1 MTCGN
6 LPDIASA
13 MAALLQTPNV
23 SVAWS
28 VRLAD
33 GHELEHRADAPMEA
47 GSTFKAVVAA
57 ECCRQVERGH
67 LAWSD
72 LFVIRLE
79 DRVPASAST
88 EQLPVGATIP
98 LDDAVQVM
106 VTDSDNTATDLVM
119 GKVGHD
125 AVVRLIDEL
134 GLREM
139 RIPESVKELYAQPED
154 ESIAAFTTSMRN
166 LRTFHD
172 MVFREELFIQPTTQ
186 QRYLAFPQGED
197 EQQGTSWPNGV
208 TCYRK
213 GGSLHSDA
221 MVAQAI
227 PGAFTRNGAVTT
239 WAFAIK
245 QRPSPL
251 DGQPAMFDEIARGL
265 GKALSG
271 ITDTLQR

>member
-1 MTCGN
+1 
-6 LPDIASA
+6 
-13 MAALLQTPNV
+13 MAVLLQISNV

-33 GHELEHRADAPMEA
+33 GRELEHRADAPMEA

-57 ECCRQVERGH
+57 ECCRRVERGD

-72 LFVIRLE
+72 LLVIRPE
-79 DRVPASAST
+79 DRVPASAVT
-88 EQLPVGATIP
+88 EALPDGATITM
-98 LDDAVQVM
+98 DEAVRAMMTV
-106 VTDSDNTATDLVM
+106 SDNTATDLVM
-119 GKVGHD
+119 GKIGHD

-139 RIPESVKELYAQPED
+139 RIPESVKELYAQAVDED
-154 ESIAAFTTSMRN
+154 IAAFTTSMRD

-172 MVFREELFIQPTTQ
+172 VAFREELFAQPGTHH
-186 QRYLAFPQGED
+186 RFLAFLRGED
-197 EQQGTSWPNGV
+197 ETQGASWPNGV

-213 GGSLHSDA
+213 SGSLQTDA
-221 MVAQAI
+221 MITLAI
-227 PGAFTRNGAVTT
+227 AGAFARDGAVAT

-251 DGQPAMFDEIARGL
+251 GGQGATFDQISRGL
-265 GKALSG
+265 GAALSS
-271 ITDTLQR
+271 ITDTFGREVAS